1 MRNHIIQIWSIIQ
14 SISTSW
20 VLNLTGDVNLI
31 HIKYAWKITIHR
43 ANSTIIA
50 QSKEWI
56 VLPSNGVATSSRDSM
71 EGGSELIL
79 GQFGLLLDRYRV
91 VVAGRVDVAVAG
103 LVVVAVTAIDAVVVV
118 VT

>member
-1 MRNHIIQIWSIIQ
+1 
-14 SISTSW
+14 
-20 VLNLTGDVNLI
+20 
-31 HIKYAWKITIHR
+31 
-43 ANSTIIA
+43 
-50 QSKEWI
+50 
-56 VLPSNGVATSSRDSM
+56 M